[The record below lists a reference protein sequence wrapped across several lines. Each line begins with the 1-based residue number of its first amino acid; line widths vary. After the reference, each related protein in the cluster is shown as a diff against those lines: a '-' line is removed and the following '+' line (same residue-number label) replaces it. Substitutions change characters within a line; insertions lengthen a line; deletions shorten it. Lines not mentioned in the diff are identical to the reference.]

1 MLDEEGHVKLVDFGL
16 SKEGV
21 EVPCEEPLSPCGSI
35 LYMAPEL
42 LEMTG
47 GTSVDWWTMGILMHE
62 MLTGRSPWKSE
73 TQNAVLAELRGK
85 SNVKLSKELSPRGN
99 AIISGF
105 VTRNPRKR
113 LGHRGATEI
122 KSHPFFWPRLKQSS
136 DWTKLYN
143 RGFQPPI
150 RPCKTKIK
158 PPSAADRGAGVR
170 ESGEQA
176 NSLSPKQGESKKEA
190 KERADARERQKA
202 AFQKQY
208 GTQNFEK
215 SQRNLAIKA
224 VAFPDPSNDGSVG
237 YDFEGFTV
245 ADGGPDACLRIKDS
259 DMVEIKRLVAK
270 HG

>member
-1 MLDEEGHVKLVDFGL
+1 
-16 SKEGV
+16 
-21 EVPCEEPLSPCGSI
+21 
-35 LYMAPEL
+35 
-42 LEMTG
+42 MTG

-85 SNVKLSKELSPRGN
+85 APVKLSKELSPRAA
-99 AIISGF
+99 AIISGL

-113 LGHRGATEI
+113 LGHRGATEL

-136 DWTKLYN
+136 DWSKLYN

-158 PPSAADRGAGVR
+158 PPPSSERGTGVR

-176 NSLSPKQGESKKEA
+176 LSGPLSPKPGETKKEA
-190 KERADARERQKA
+190 KERADAWEREKA

-224 VAFPDPSNDGSVG
+224 VAFPDPSNEGSVG
-237 YDFEGFTV
+237 YEFEGFTV
-245 ADGGPDACLRIKDS
+245 AEGGPNACLRIKDS

-270 HG
+270 QGR